1 MSDILEWSAQLLDG
15 HILLCHGVIGS
26 TDVRIREDEAQ
37 RKYLTFLVIRQKSR
51 HDVKRNKNNPSTFHI
66 PYDSLGTGSDRLQV
80 LIPPKDSEFCVAYFD
95 RIKLIR

>member
-37 RKYLTFLVIRQKSR
+37 RKYLTFLVIRQKADTMSKETKIIPR
-51 HDVKRNKNNPSTFHI
+51 RSTYHTI
-66 PYDSLGTGSDRLQV
+66 PWAPDPIGF
-80 LIPPKDSEFCVAYFD
+80 KF
-95 RIKLIR
+95 